1 LSTARRKA
9 SAGTEGKSD
18 LVVTVEPLAA
28 GSGIEVL
35 VGGTEQGPL
44 AEQVRRV
51 VEDFGLTDIRMVL
64 EDRPVPPWVLGARV
78 EAALRRAGW
87 DGEASLVPVAPL
99 TPVFEPRLRRTRLYL
114 PGNNARILEKG
125 PDAGADAV
133 ILDLED
139 SVSPAEKD
147 AARGLV
153 RWALAHLDFGAHERI
168 VRINALTSP
177 YGKDDLKAV
186 VPLGAET
193 ILLPKSEVPED
204 IVVADRLLAGLE
216 QEAGLSHGAVKLMPL
231 IETAL
236 GVVNAYP
243 IATCCKRVV
252 ALCFGAE
259 DFTADMGVKRTREGK
274 ETLFARSQIVMAAKA
289 AQVMALDTVFSD
301 LDDMEGLVRETRESI
316 GLGFDG
322 KGVIHPKQIE
332 PIHQLFYPTEE
343 EIKHARKVMAALEE
357 AQGRG
362 SGVAALGR
370 KMIDEP
376 VAARARRVLDLAKLI
391 KASESHANKH

>member
-1 LSTARRKA
+1 MSTVIQKA

-18 LVVTVEPLAA
+18 LVVTVEPISA
-28 GSGIEVL
+28 GTGIEVL
-35 VGGTEQGPL
+35 VGGSEQGPL
-44 AEQVRRV
+44 ADQVRRSV
-51 VEDFGLTDIRMVL
+51 SDFGVTDVRVDL
-64 EDRPVPPWVLGARV
+64 EDRPVPPWVLGARI

-99 TPVFEPRLRRTRLYL
+99 TPVSEPRLRRTRLYL

-125 PDAGADAV
+125 PDSGADAV

-147 AARGLV
+147 AARALV
-153 RWALAHLDFGAHERI
+153 RWALAHLDFGSHERI
-168 VRINALTSP
+168 VRINPLTSP
-177 YGKDDLKAV
+177 YGRDDLKAV
-186 VPLGAET
+186 VPVGAET

-216 QEAGLSHGAVKLMPL
+216 QEAGLAPGAVKLMPL

-236 GVVNAYP
+236 GVVSAYP
-243 IATCCKRVV
+243 IATCSKRVV

-259 DFTADMGVKRTREGK
+259 DFTADMGVKRSREGK
-274 ETLFARSQIVMAAKA
+274 ETLFARSQIVIAAKA
-289 AQVMALDTVFSD
+289 ARVMALDTVFSD
-301 LDDMEGLVRETRESI
+301 LEDMEGLIYETRESI

-332 PIHQLFYPTEE
+332 PIHQLFDPTEE
-343 EIKHARKVMAALEE
+343 EIEHARNVLAALED
-357 AQGRG
+357 AKRMG

-376 VAARARRVLDLAKLI
+376 VAARARRVLELAKLI
-391 KASESHANKH
+391 KTSITLSP